1 MKKLKV
7 VILNTNDEVLLT
19 KKNGIYDIPTF
30 ICNNDDNYKKTLASK
45 LKDTYGIK
53 TKEDY
58 FEYRAH
64 NKKGIFYYSYEP
76 NNIQEFKKNKENLV
90 WIDKRDLKDVLL
102 EDKNDYSNLIKML
115 SKVLKSRFTY
125 SNKDKDSYIKLIKE
139 AKSKDEKEYFQD
151 KMFYAFTNKDM
162 NKLDAKYRKKF
173 AFLLANDINLIKI
186 LKQNEYINSI
196 KNQNLFDLTYEEALL
211 IGKKDVWYKAW
222 QEAYELFSSIPSIL
236 RNNLFLIEK
245 ETKLSSKNY
254 LTPNVLYKSYLRYKN
269 ATVEEIK
276 KDLKE
281 RENKMNKNKIIKK

>member
-19 KKNGIYDIPTF
+19 KNNGIYDVPTF
-30 ICNNDDNYKKTLASK
+30 ICNDDDDYKKVLAYK
-45 LKDTYGIK
+45 LKNTYKLK
-53 TKEDY
+53 TKEEY

-76 NNIQEFKKNKENLV
+76 YNIEEFKKNKENLV

-125 SNKDKDSYIKLIKE
+125 SNKDRDTYIKSIKE
-139 AKSKDEKEYFQD
+139 AKSKNEKDYFQD

-173 AFLLANDINLIKI
+173 TSLLATDINLIKI
-186 LKQNEYINSI
+186 LKQEEYISSLKI
-196 KNQNLFDLTYEEALL
+196 QNILDLTYSEAEL
-211 IGKKDVWYKAW
+211 IGKKEEWKYCQEKA
-222 QEAYELFSSIPSIL
+222 YLLFSSMQNL
-236 RNNLFLIEK
+236 LDDNLFLVEK
-245 ETKLSSKNY
+245 EKKLSPKNY
-254 LTPNVLYKSYLRYKN
+254 LTPNVFYKSYLRYKDMS
-269 ATVEEIK
+269 VDEIK

-281 RENKMNKNKIIKK
+281 REKINNNKKK

>member
-19 KKNGIYDIPTF
+19 KNNGIYDVPTF
-30 ICNNDDNYKKTLASK
+30 ICNNDDDYKKTLARK
-45 LKDTYGIK
+45 LKNTYGIK
-53 TKEDY
+53 TKEEY

-76 NNIQEFKKNKENLV
+76 YNIEEFKKNKENLV

-139 AKSKDEKEYFQD
+139 AKSKDDKDYFQD

-162 NKLDAKYRKKF
+162 NKLDAKYRKRF

-196 KNQNLFDLTYEEALL
+196 KSQNLFDLTYEEALL
-211 IGKKDVWYKAW
+211 IGKKDAWYKAW
-222 QEAYELFSSIPSIL
+222 QEAYKLFSSIPSIL
-236 RNNLFLIEK
+236 RNNLFLIDK

-276 KDLKE
+276 KDLKQ
-281 RENKMNKNKIIKK
+281 RENKMNKNKITKK